1 MLVVPYLLLIYI
13 VLVVVGMML
22 VLDFWVCS
30 IGIDEAA
37 VKGEKNGQRR
47 ECCCSVLG
55 KSSSLSFVLFA

>member
-30 IGIDEAA
+30 IGIDEAWR
-37 VKGEKNGQRR
+37 EKKTDRKENAAAQSW
-47 ECCCSVLG
+47 ESHHL
-55 KSSSLSFVLFA
+55 

>member
-30 IGIDEAA
+30 IGIDEACGGR
-37 VKGEKNGQRR
+37 KKTDR
-47 ECCCSVLG
+47 EENAAAQSWESHHL
-55 KSSSLSFVLFA
+55 

>member
-30 IGIDEAA
+30 IGIDKAWREKKTDREENAA
-37 VKGEKNGQRR
+37 AQSWE
-47 ECCCSVLG
+47 SHHL
-55 KSSSLSFVLFA
+55 